1 MAVRFDRWVSKLNQY
16 QELHTKNFF
25 FPRCDKKENVDISR
39 QSSRRFFL
47 PFFLQE
53 NREQKRETK
62 QNETFTILNFVRFWI
77 FYMKKQYNILI
88 FLSLAKK
95 NPNKNVYLREIS
107 ACLPFQ
113 VYNAKARPR
122 ITHENLIILDPVYF
136 QNLLRKFRHD
146 SHDMDFSP
154 QKTK

>member
-1 MAVRFDRWVSKLNQY
+1 
-16 QELHTKNFF
+16 
-25 FPRCDKKENVDISR
+25 
-39 QSSRRFFL
+39 
-47 PFFLQE
+47 
-53 NREQKRETK
+53 
-62 QNETFTILNFVRFWI
+62 
-77 FYMKKQYNILI
+77 MKKQSNILI

-154 QKTK
+154 KKTK